1 MASIIMDVSVQAPAE
16 TVWNALSN
24 FGEAHRVFAGVLSDC
39 RLEADDMRIV
49 TFASGLVARER
60 IISIDATR
68 GRIAYTVV
76 GGGFEHH
83 GASMQ
88 VVAEDDGTCRFV
100 WACDVLPNAAADR
113 IRPLMDAGVAALKRT
128 FEQG

>member
-1 MASIIMDVSVQAPAE
+1 MSTSLITRDFVIAQRVNV
-16 TVWNALSN
+16 NA
-24 FGEAHRVFAGVLSDC
+24 DWY
-39 RLEADDMRIV
+39 
-49 TFASGLVARER
+49 
-60 IISIDATR
+60 
-68 GRIAYTVV
+68 YTVV